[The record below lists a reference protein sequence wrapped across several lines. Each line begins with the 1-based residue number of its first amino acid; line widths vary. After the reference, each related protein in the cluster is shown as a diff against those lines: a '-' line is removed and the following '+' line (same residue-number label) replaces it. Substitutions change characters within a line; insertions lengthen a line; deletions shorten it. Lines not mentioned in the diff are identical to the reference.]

1 MRFLETLHVDQRA
14 GPKAVNLR
22 IETAGEVA
30 ALPLQLLAGAGGLAE
45 FACQGSGQMRWIAQ
59 VIAETGG
66 NGQDRAAVG
75 GALPDGMLALAAFGE
90 HRIDPVVGDG
100 QAGRSV

>member
-1 MRFLETLHVDQRA
+1 
-14 GPKAVNLR
+14 
-22 IETAGEVA
+22 
-30 ALPLQLLAGAGGLAE
+30 
-45 FACQGSGQMRWIAQ
+45 MRWVAQ

-90 HRIDPVVGDG
+90 HGVDSVIGDG
-100 QAGRSV
+100 QAGRGV